1 MGLAQGVHKR
11 LRKHGIEIA
20 HLKLTFGERAALGAV
35 QLVRSETEPEFTQ
48 KIEHPVSGGELR
60 VNLRA
65 EADPDTLMAAV
76 NAALVEAVERM
87 QGLKLPTAFSQH
99 LRPGQPK
106 PTHRVTELPS
116 HRSPRRR
123 NSISA

>member
-1 MGLAQGVHKR
+1 MELAQGVHRR
-11 LRKHGIEIA
+11 LRMHGIEMA

-35 QLVRSETEPEFTQ
+35 QLVRSEGAPEFTQ
-48 KIEHPVSGGELR
+48 KIGHRVWGGELL

-76 NAALVEAVERM
+76 
-87 QGLKLPTAFSQH
+87 KLPTAFSQQ

-106 PTHRVTELPS
+106 PTHRVTELPP